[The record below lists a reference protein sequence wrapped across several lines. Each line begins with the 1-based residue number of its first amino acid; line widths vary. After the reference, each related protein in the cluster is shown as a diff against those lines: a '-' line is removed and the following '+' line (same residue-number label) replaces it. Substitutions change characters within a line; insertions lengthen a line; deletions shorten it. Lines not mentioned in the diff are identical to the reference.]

1 MEFKMSC
8 PVSTSDGQLS
18 RRATTRLAE
27 IRAEHAWVRSDA
39 TTVMVEPSGRSRWW
53 TFAGRRANLW
63 LASLVASLRVHVTGI
78 DDLGIALDEGSD
90 GRQVADALA
99 ATAWPDGVTLADWIS
114 DDAIR
119 HLKFADC
126 IPRPL
131 ALAEIEARL
140 RDDRTVASVLTL
152 PVVASHRSIGR

>member
-1 MEFKMSC
+1 M
-8 PVSTSDGQLS
+8 
-18 RRATTRLAE
+18 
-27 IRAEHAWVRSDA
+27 
-39 TTVMVEPSGRSRWW
+39 
-53 TFAGRRANLW
+53 
-63 LASLVASLRVHVTGI
+63 HVTGI